1 MPRPF
6 LFYEVITM
14 AQYTK
19 SGLPLMALEGGV
31 VQLGS
36 YVFDP
41 DDADTIATVIEQS
54 KAKRPQE
61 NVDKRTKKGSGNA
74 DIA

>member
-1 MPRPF
+1 
-6 LFYEVITM
+6 M

-31 VQLGS
+31 VQIGS
-36 YVFDP
+36 YVLDP
-41 DDADTIATVIEQS
+41 DDADALATFIEQS

-61 NVDKRTKKGSGNA
+61 NVDKRTKKGSGDA
-74 DIA
+74 DKA